1 MKYVHYEKGSPENM
15 SFKTT
20 QVPAL
25 RSREVMVKV
34 YATAINRADTLQ
46 VWLFYK
52 QNCLFHNQTI
62 V

>member
-46 VWLFYK
+46 V
-52 QNCLFHNQTI
+52 
-62 V
+62 